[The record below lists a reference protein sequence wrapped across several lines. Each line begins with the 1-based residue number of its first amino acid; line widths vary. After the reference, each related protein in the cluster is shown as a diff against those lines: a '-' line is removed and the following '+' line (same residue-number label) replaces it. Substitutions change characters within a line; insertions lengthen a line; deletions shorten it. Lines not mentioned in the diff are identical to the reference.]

1 MFPDANGVPDPATRQ
16 PFINDASGPV
26 DIQVGPGG
34 DLFYVDLNGG
44 TVRRVHA
51 LASNHAPVAHA
62 SGSPSSGPLPLQVS
76 FNGTTST
83 DPDGDALTYAWDL
96 DGDGAFDDS
105 TASQPSFTYT
115 TGGVYTVRLRV
126 TDPGGLNSTDTVT
139 ITAGTPPTATITTPT
154 AGTTWKVGDV
164 ISFSGSATDG
174 QGNPVPPSGLSWK
187 LVMQHCSALV
197 PTSCHAHNVQSFP
210 PGDSFTAPDHE
221 YPAYLELQLTATS
234 GGLSSTV
241 TRRLDPKTVDLTF
254 ETQPAGLNLS
264 VGSEEQAAPFTRTAI
279 QGSTVSLIAPPSQ
292 PFGGKT
298 YEFASWS
305 DGGAAAHTVTAGTT
319 PATYR
324 ANYTEAVCQ
333 PVAGLV
339 GGWGFDEPTGTVG
352 ERRLGSWQHRN
363 DFGRHTH
370 DGREDR
376 FGADLRRRERLGDGR
391 RTARRSTSPRA
402 RRLRRG
408 SSRLRSAERG
418 APRVLKEQAGQLVYA
433 LYANND
439 LGRPSG
445 HLFTTGDL
453 FSNGTAAAAAERL
466 VASGDD
472 LGRHDAA
479 PVRERRARWRHV
491 PSAARFRTAPAPLRF
506 GGNGV
511 WSEWFRGGS
520 TRSAST
526 TARSPR
532 PSFSQT

>member
-1 MFPDANGVPDPATRQ
+1 MERRPPTRTEIRS
-16 PFINDASGPV
+16 PT
-26 DIQVGPGG
+26 PG
-34 DLFYVDLNGG
+34 
-44 TVRRVHA
+44 
-51 LASNHAPVAHA
+51 
-62 SGSPSSGPLPLQVS
+62 
-76 FNGTTST
+76 TST
-83 DPDGDALTYAWDL
+83 ATAPLTTRPPR
-96 DGDGAFDDS
+96 S
-105 TASQPSFTYT
+105 PSFTYT
-115 TGGVYTVRLRV
+115 TGGSYTARLRV
-126 TDPGGLNSTDTVT
+126 TDPSALTSTATVT
-139 ITAGTPPTATITTPT
+139 ITAGTPPTPTITTPT

-264 VGSEEQAAPFTRTAI
+264 VGSEEQAGPFTRTAI

-339 GGWGFDEPTGTVG
+339 GGWGFDETSGPGVTDGSGRGNNGTIAGAVRTTAG
-352 ERRLGSWQHRN
+352 
-363 DFGRHTH
+363 
-370 DGREDR
+370 R
-376 FGADLRRRERLGDGR
+376 FGSALTFDGVNDWVTVPDSASLDLSTRATLEAWVFPTALGNAWRTVAVEG
-391 RTARRSTSPRA
+391 TARPT
-402 RRLRRG
+402 RLR
-408 SSRLRSAERG
+408 A
-418 APRVLKEQAGQLVYA
+418 
-433 LYANND
+433 
-439 LGRPSG
+439 
-445 HLFTTGDL
+445 
-453 FSNGTAAAAAERL
+453 
-466 VASGDD
+466 
-472 LGRHDAA
+472 
-479 PVRERRARWRHV
+479 VRE
-491 PSAARFRTAPAPLRF
+491 
-506 GGNGV
+506 
-511 WSEWFRGGS
+511 
-520 TRSAST
+520 
-526 TARSPR
+526 
-532 PSFSQT
+532 

>member
-1 MFPDANGVPDPATRQ
+1 MPDNPNAGSSDANARRIIAHGLRNPFRITMRPGTNDLYIGDVGWNAWEEINRLQSSAAPVENFGWPCYEGAGRQGSYDNINLNLCENLYAAGAGAVTPPLYTYSHSEKVSTETCPTGGSSISGLAFYNGGTFPTQYNGALFFADYSRDCIWVMFPDANGIPDPATRQ

-34 DLFYVDLNGG
+34 DLFYADLNGD
-44 TVRRVHA
+44 TIRRVHA

-83 DPDGDALTYAWDL
+83 DPDNDALTYAWDL

-105 TASQPSFTYT
+105 NASQPSFTYT

-126 TDPGGLNSTDTVT
+126 SDPGGLNSTDTVT
-139 ITAGTPPTATITTPT
+139 ITAGTPPTPTITTPT

-339 GGWGFDEPTGTVG
+339 GGWGFDEPT
-352 ERRLGSWQHRN
+352 
-363 DFGRHTH
+363 
-370 DGREDR
+370 
-376 FGADLRRRERLGDGR
+376 ARRRTTPRVVATPGR
-391 RTARRSTSPRA
+391 FRAPHARRPGRSA
-402 RRLRRG
+402 RR
-408 SSRLRSAERG
+408 
-418 APRVLKEQAGQLVYA
+418 
-433 LYANND
+433 
-439 LGRPSG
+439 
-445 HLFTTGDL
+445 
-453 FSNGTAAAAAERL
+453 
-466 VASGDD
+466 
-472 LGRHDAA
+472 
-479 PVRERRARWRHV
+479 
-491 PSAARFRTAPAPLRF
+491 
-506 GGNGV
+506 
-511 WSEWFRGGS
+511 
-520 TRSAST
+520 
-526 TARSPR
+526 
-532 PSFSQT
+532 